1 MSLPMMENPSGEY
14 CFVNGNKVK
23 LVSDEARDLLRPVA
37 DTIFYESIRVS
48 EGVLLFFE
56 NHMLRLLQSIE
67 AASDFPVDTDS
78 LYDDAMR
85 LIRESDPPVDHG
97 NIRIV
102 VTDKL
107 RLVHLTSVTYPSQ
120 ELFHQGVVT
129 SQLPWERREPNV
141 KIFRDDYKTAIGKAL
156 TCPTKMGM
164 PYEIL
169 LANRSGQ
176 IIEGGRSNFFVY
188 YHNVIYSAPD
198 DAILIGVTRRYVL
211 QAIKQAGYSWQIG
224 SYTLSELM
232 EMKSEK
238 DPERTVAVFLTSSPF
253 DILPIR
259 AIDDV
264 MFDSANHEAL
274 RRISEQY
281 QSIVSH
287 YISIRKTS
295 AEPLE

>member
-23 LVSDEARDLLRPVA
+23 LVSDEGRDLLRPVS
-37 DTIFYESIRVS
+37 DMIFYESIRVS

-56 NHMLRLLQSIE
+56 NHMLRLLQSID
-67 AASDFPVDTDS
+67 AASDFAVDTDT
-78 LYDDAMR
+78 LYDAAMR
-85 LIRESDPPVDHG
+85 LIRESDPPVENG

-102 VTDKL
+102 ITDKVK
-107 RLVHLTSVTYPSQ
+107 LVHLTSVTYPSP

-129 SQLPWERREPNV
+129 SLLSWERREPNV
-141 KIFRDDYKTAIGKAL
+141 KIFRDDYKAAIGKAL
-156 TCPTKMGM
+156 TFPTKFGM
-164 PYEIL
+164 PYEVL
-169 LANRSGQ
+169 LANRKEQ

-188 YHNVIYSAPD
+188 YQNVVYSAPD

-224 SYTLSELM
+224 SYTLSELV
-232 EMKSEK
+232 EMKGEK

-259 AIDDV
+259 AINDV
-264 MFDSANHEAL
+264 LFDSANHGAL
-274 RRISEQY
+274 RKISEQY
-281 QSIVSH
+281 QNIVSH

-295 AEPLE
+295 AEQQE